1 MFRRFK
7 NRAEAGQMLAAALH
21 QYADRDN
28 VLVLA
33 LPRGGVPVAFEVAKA
48 LHAPMDVLIVRKLG
62 VPYQP
67 ELAMGAVA
75 SGRVLVINPHVVDEL
90 DISDAIIRE
99 AAEVEHEEVRRRERL
114 FRGNR
119 PAPDIA
125 GRVVIVVDDGLATGS
140 TMRAAVAAL
149 QKQEPALV
157 VVAVPTAPAI
167 TIRMLVQVAD
177 RVICLTTP
185 EPFDAIS
192 QSYDNFAQVEDD
204 EVRRLL
210 AEAERLTPRPS
221 GSQVGAELARRGSE

>member
-7 NRAEAGQMLAAALH
+7 DRTEAGQMLADALH
-21 QYADRDN
+21 RYADRDN

-33 LPRGGVPVAFEVAKA
+33 LPRGGVPVAFEVARA

-90 DISDAIIRE
+90 GISDATIRE
-99 AAEVEHEEVRRRERL
+99 AAEMEHEEVRRRERI
-114 FRGNR
+114 FRGDR
-119 PAPDIA
+119 PAPDVT

-149 QKQEPALV
+149 QQQEPAL
-157 VVAVPTAPAI
+157 I
-167 TIRMLVQVAD
+167 
-177 RVICLTTP
+177 
-185 EPFDAIS
+185 
-192 QSYDNFAQVEDD
+192 
-204 EVRRLL
+204 
-210 AEAERLTPRPS
+210 
-221 GSQVGAELARRGSE
+221 